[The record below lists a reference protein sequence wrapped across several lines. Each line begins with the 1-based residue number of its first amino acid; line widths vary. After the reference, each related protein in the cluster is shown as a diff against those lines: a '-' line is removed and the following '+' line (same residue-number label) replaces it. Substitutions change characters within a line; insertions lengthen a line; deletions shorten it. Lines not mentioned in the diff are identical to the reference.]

1 MEKFKIFLD
10 SNVFISGLYSEKG
23 DPGIIL
29 DHFIAGKIGIIISQ
43 KVLKEVIE
51 VLQEKLQKMLPFLQ
65 EFLLSYPPEIIK
77 DAKPENIKKWSG
89 LVNED
94 DAMILESA
102 MSCEPD
108 YFITGDKHFFNNPL
122 IEKRSGLKILRP
134 ESFALERSNGRYRN
148 KN

>member
-1 MEKFKIFLD
+1 MEELKIFLD

-23 DPGIIL
+23 GPGIIL

-43 KVLKEVIE
+43 KVLNEAIE
-51 VLQEKLQKMLPFLQ
+51 VLSEKLQKMLPFLQ

-94 DAMILESA
+94 YAMILESA
-102 MSCEPD
+102 ISCEPD
-108 YFITGDKHFFNNPL
+108 YFITGDKHFFNNSL

-134 ESFALERSNGRYRN
+134 ESFTNIL
-148 KN
+148 KKI

>member
-1 MEKFKIFLD
+1 MEKLKIFLD
-10 SNVFISGLYSEKG
+10 SNVLIAGLYSEKG
-23 DPGIIL
+23 GPGIIL

-43 KVLKEVIE
+43 KVLNEVIE
-51 VLQEKLQKMLPFLQ
+51 VLSEKLQKMIPFLQ

-102 MSCEPD
+102 MSCQPD
-108 YFITGDKHFFNNPL
+108 YFITGDKPFFSSPL
-122 IEKRSGLKILRP
+122 IEKRSDLKILRP
-134 ESFALERSNGRYRN
+134 ESFADIL
-148 KN
+148 KKI

>member
-1 MEKFKIFLD
+1 MEELKIFLD

-23 DPGIIL
+23 GPGIIL

-43 KVLKEVIE
+43 KVLNEAIE
-51 VLQEKLQKMLPFLQ
+51 VLSEKLQKMLPFLQ

-94 DAMILESA
+94 YAMILESA
-102 MSCEPD
+102 ISCEPD
-108 YFITGDKHFFNNPL
+108 YFITGDKHFFNNSL
-122 IEKRSGLKILRP
+122 IEKRSVLKILRP
-134 ESFALERSNGRYRN
+134 ESFTNIL
-148 KN
+148 KKI

>member
-23 DPGIIL
+23 GPGIIL

-134 ESFALERSNGRYRN
+134 ESFAL
-148 KN
+148 

>member
-1 MEKFKIFLD
+1 MEKLKIFLD
-10 SNVFISGLYSEKG
+10 SNVLISGLYSEKG
-23 DPGIIL
+23 GPGMIL
-29 DHFIAGKIGIIISQ
+29 DYFIAGKISIIISQ
-43 KVLKEVIE
+43 KVLNEVIE
-51 VLQEKLQKMLPFLQ
+51 VLSEKLQKMLHFLQ

-102 MSCEPD
+102 MSCQPD
-108 YFITGDKHFFNNPL
+108 YFITGDKHFFNSPL

-134 ESFALERSNGRYRN
+134 ESLPDIL
-148 KN
+148 KKI

>member
-1 MEKFKIFLD
+1 MEKLKIFLD

-23 DPGIIL
+23 GPGIIL

-43 KVLKEVIE
+43 RVLNEVIE
-51 VLQEKLQKMLPFLQ
+51 VLQEKLRKMLPFLQ

-77 DAKPENIKKWSG
+77 DAKLENIKKWSG

-102 MSCEPD
+102 ISCEPD
-108 YFITGDKHFFNNPL
+108 YFITGDKHFFSSPL

-134 ESFALERSNGRYRN
+134 ESFANIL
-148 KN
+148 KKI

>member
-1 MEKFKIFLD
+1 MEKLRVFLD

-23 DPGIIL
+23 GPGIIL
-29 DHFIAGKIGIIISQ
+29 DYFIAGKIVIIISQ
-43 KVLKEVIE
+43 KVLNEVIE
-51 VLQEKLQKMLPFLQ
+51 VLQEKLPEVLPFLQ

-77 DAKPENIKKWSG
+77 DAKPENIKRWSG

-102 MSCEPD
+102 ISSEPD
-108 YFITGDKHFFNNPL
+108 YFITGDKHFFGSPL

-134 ESFALERSNGRYRN
+134 ENFANILKKIDR
-148 KN
+148 

>member
-1 MEKFKIFLD
+1 MEKLKVFLD

-23 DPGIIL
+23 GPGIIL
-29 DHFIAGKIGIIISQ
+29 DHFIAGKIVIIISQ
-43 KVLKEVIE
+43 RVLNEVIE

-134 ESFALERSNGRYRN
+134 ENFVNIL
-148 KN
+148 KKI

>member
-1 MEKFKIFLD
+1 MEKLRVFLD
-10 SNVFISGLYSEKG
+10 SNVFISGLYSAKG
-23 DPGIIL
+23 GPGIIL
-29 DHFIAGKIGIIISQ
+29 DYFIAGKIVIIISQ
-43 KVLKEVIE
+43 KVLNEVIE
-51 VLQEKLQKMLPFLQ
+51 VLQEKLPKILPFLQ

-122 IEKRSGLKILRP
+122 NEKRSGLKILRP
-134 ESFALERSNGRYRN
+134 ENFVNILKEI
-148 KN
+148 

>member
-1 MEKFKIFLD
+1 MEKLKIFLD

-23 DPGIIL
+23 GPGIIL
-29 DHFIAGKIGIIISQ
+29 DYFIAGKIVIIISQ
-43 KVLKEVIE
+43 KVLNEVIE
-51 VLQEKLQKMLPFLQ
+51 VLSEKLQKMLPFLQ
-65 EFLLSYPPEIIK
+65 EFLLSYPPVIIK

-102 MSCEPD
+102 ISCEPD
-108 YFITGDKHFFNNPL
+108 YFITGDKHFFNSPL

-134 ESFALERSNGRYRN
+134 ESFVNIL
-148 KN
+148 KKI

>member
-1 MEKFKIFLD
+1 MEKLKIFLD
-10 SNVFISGLYSEKG
+10 SNVLISGLYSEKG
-23 DPGIIL
+23 GPSIIL

-43 KVLKEVIE
+43 KVLNEVIE
-51 VLQEKLQKMLPFLQ
+51 VLSEKLQKMIPFLQ

-102 MSCEPD
+102 MSYQPD
-108 YFITGDKHFFNNPL
+108 YFITGDKRFFSSSL

-134 ESFALERSNGRYRN
+134 ESFADIL
-148 KN
+148 KNI

>member
-134 ESFALERSNGRYRN
+134 ESFAL
-148 KN
+148 

>member
-1 MEKFKIFLD
+1 MEKLKIFLD

-29 DHFIAGKIGIIISQ
+29 DHFIAGKIVIIISQ
-43 KVLKEVIE
+43 KVLNEVIE
-51 VLQEKLQKMLPFLQ
+51 VLSEKLQKMLPFLQ

-102 MSCEPD
+102 MSCQPD
-108 YFITGDKHFFNNPL
+108 YFINGDKHFFSGPL
-122 IEKRSGLKILRP
+122 IEKRSDLKILRP
-134 ESFALERSNGRYRN
+134 KSFVDIL
-148 KN
+148 KKI

>member
-1 MEKFKIFLD
+1 MEKLKVFLD

-23 DPGIIL
+23 GPGIIL
-29 DHFIAGKIGIIISQ
+29 DYFISGKIGIITSQ
-43 KVLKEVIE
+43 KVLNEVIE
-51 VLQEKLQKMLPFLQ
+51 VLSEKLQKMIPFLQ

-94 DAMILESA
+94 DVMILESA
-102 MSCEPD
+102 MSCQPD
-108 YFITGDKHFFNNPL
+108 YFITGDKHFFSSPL

-134 ESFALERSNGRYRN
+134 ESFADIL
-148 KN
+148 KKI

>member
-1 MEKFKIFLD
+1 MGKLKIFLD

-23 DPGIIL
+23 GPGIIL
-29 DHFIAGKIGIIISQ
+29 DHFIEGKIGIIISQ
-43 KVLKEVIE
+43 KVLNEVIE
-51 VLQEKLQKMLPFLQ
+51 VLSEKLQKMIPFLQ

-102 MSCEPD
+102 MSCQPY
-108 YFITGDKHFFNNPL
+108 YFITGDKHFFNSPL

-134 ESFALERSNGRYRN
+134 ESFIDIL
-148 KN
+148 KKI